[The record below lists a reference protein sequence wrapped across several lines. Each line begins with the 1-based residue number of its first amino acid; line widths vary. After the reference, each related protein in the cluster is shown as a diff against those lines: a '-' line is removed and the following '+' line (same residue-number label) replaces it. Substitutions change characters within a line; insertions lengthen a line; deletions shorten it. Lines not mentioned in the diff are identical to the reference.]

1 MTGTVEFPVRL
12 DVTVRF
18 RDLDAL
24 RHVNNSVFLTYLETA
39 REAYW
44 NALGY
49 ELDLEGY
56 GYILARIECDFRAPI
71 LYQGPG
77 TRVRV
82 LIRCARLGTK
92 SWEYEY
98 RVEDGSGA
106 TLFAEARSVQV
117 YSHIPS
123 SRTEPIPPEIRK
135 AFDHLEGRA

>member
-1 MTGTVEFPVRL
+1 MTGAPYPVSL

-18 RDLDAL
+18 RDLDGL

-49 ELDLEGY
+49 ELDLFGY

-71 LYQGPG
+71 LYRGPE
-77 TRVRV
+77 TRIRV

-98 RVEDGSGA
+98 RVEDDA

-117 YSHIPS
+117 YSHIPTN
-123 SRTEPIPPEIRK
+123 RTEPIPPEIRT
-135 AFDHLEGRA
+135 AFDRLEGRA

>member
-1 MTGTVEFPVRL
+1 MSYPVSL
-12 DVTVRF
+12 DVSVRF

-49 ELDLEGY
+49 GLDLEGY

-77 TRVRV
+77 TRIRV
-82 LIRCARLGTK
+82 SIRCARLGTK

-98 RVEDGSGA
+98 RVEDVEGA

-117 YSHIPS
+117 YSHIPAN
-123 SRTEPIPPEIRK
+123 RTEPIPPEIRN
-135 AFDHLEGRA
+135 AFDRLEGRA